1 MYPTHTHTTRL
12 RKEFRCHILR
22 RATSAWG
29 LAFNCFHAQS
39 LAKVTQLQDLIFG
52 EENIRRLQVTE
63 NDATLASE
71 LHPTVDSHQFTG
83 KNPFKN
89 DAV

>member
-1 MYPTHTHTTRL
+1 MHTTRL
-12 RKEFRCHILR
+12 RKEFWCHILR
-22 RATSAWG
+22 RATSTWG

-52 EENIRRLQVTE
+52 EENIRRFQITE

-71 LHPTVDSHQFTG
+71 HPNAWQPSVHR
-83 KNPFKN
+83 KNL
-89 DAV
+89 